1 MRLTFDLTAMF
12 IFGTDPGCLAA
23 DFPRVPFA
31 AAMDEAEAV
40 LFYRHVT
47 PIAWLRLQTYLNIG
61 HHKKMTKAQQVLD
74 ASIAE
79 YVSLRRERAAN
90 ADTNADGSDAADLLS
105 LYMSVWGKDC
115 LEFRPERWLTAAGR
129 LRHEPSYKFVAFNV
143 GPRTCLG
150 KDLAFTQM
158 KAVVAAVLPRFRVEV
173 APGAVV
179 KPKLSIILHM
189 KDGLKVR
196 VYKRQ
201 DDAR

>member
-23 DFPRVPFA
+23 DFPQVPFA

-61 HHKKMTKAQQVLD
+61 HHKKMTRAQQVLD

-79 YVSLRRERAAN
+79 YVSLRRERAASA
-90 ADTNADGSDAADLLS
+90 ADTNADGSDAADLLT
-105 LYMSVWGKDC
+105 LYMACQDEC
-115 LEFRPERWLTAAGR
+115 LEFRPERWLTEAGR

-158 KAVVAAVLPRFRVEV
+158 KGVVAAVLPRFRVEV
-173 APGAVV
+173 AAGAVV
-179 KPKLSIILHM
+179 RPKLSIILHM

-201 DDAR
+201 DDAC

>member
-1 MRLTFDLTAMF
+1 
-12 IFGTDPGCLAA
+12 
-23 DFPRVPFA
+23 
-31 AAMDEAEAV
+31 MDKAEAV

-61 HHKKMTKAQQVLD
+61 HHKKMTKAQQF
-74 ASIAE
+74 
-79 YVSLRRERAAN
+79 RR
-90 ADTNADGSDAADLLS
+90 
-105 LYMSVWGKDC
+105 
-115 LEFRPERWLTAAGR
+115 ERWLTAAGR

-201 DDAR
+201 DGDAR